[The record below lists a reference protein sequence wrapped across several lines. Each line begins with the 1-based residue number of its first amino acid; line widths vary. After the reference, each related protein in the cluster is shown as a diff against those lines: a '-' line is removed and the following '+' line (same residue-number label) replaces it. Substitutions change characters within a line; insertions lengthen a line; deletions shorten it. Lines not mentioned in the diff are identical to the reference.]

1 MTCPIHLSQNI
12 NPSKSSADS
21 THFAYPGPHLVNKID
36 AAKDNLEILQHF
48 RHIHSLA
55 KTFPED
61 KTKSNL
67 ETNLEITKKSQHW
80 DISSS
85 DARHWGGSDWRGV
98 ILQLTVKRENKMLGR
113 QSGEP
118 SINAV
123 SDQTKPQQAHPS
135 PCLRC
140 VFCVNELKPQDT
152 RCCW

>member
-1 MTCPIHLSQNI
+1 MTCPIDLSQNI

-36 AAKDNLEILQHF
+36 AAKDNLDILQHF

-67 ETNLEITKKSQHW
+67 ETNLEITQKNRSIETSPAQMP
-80 DISSS
+80 DIE
-85 DARHWGGSDWRGV
+85 GGSDWRGV

-123 SDQTKPQQAHPS
+123 SDQTPAGPPHPT

-140 VFCVNELKPQDT
+140 VFCVNEPKPQDT
-152 RCCW
+152 RCC